1 LEEAARSDPEYA
13 PAYAGLATAYST
25 LAFHLEGDIGELVAK
40 ARAAGGHALQLDPAL
55 AEALASLAV

>member
-1 LEEAARSDPEYA
+1 VP
-13 PAYAGLATAYST
+13 
-25 LAFHLEGDIGELVAK
+25 K

>member
-1 LEEAARSDPEYA
+1 
-13 PAYAGLATAYST
+13 